1 MLRVLQKDRACFIWM
16 VAIIDV
22 CVKLWVERLC
32 VCVECVLS
40 VMYCIVLEA
49 FAWPSP
55 AVCDQI
61 TVSLLIPSIPPSFF
75 TLAYSLFQFPSSRS
89 LSLLFPCIHQS
100 VLVIPLSKLRGTEKE
115 LAVGP
120 PCLCALISYAEEL
133 YITNPLRKTHA
144 I

>member
-1 MLRVLQKDRACFIWM
+1 M

-22 CVKLWVERLC
+22 CVKLWVKRLC
-32 VCVECVLS
+32 ECVLT
-40 VMYCIVLEA
+40 VMHCIVLEA
-49 FAWPSP
+49 FVWPSP

-61 TVSLLIPSIPPSFF
+61 TVSLLIPLHSSVFFFSHSLTLSFNFPPP
-75 TLAYSLFQFPSSRS
+75 AP
-89 LSLLFPCIHQS
+89 SLLFACIHHS
-100 VLVIPLSKLRGTEKE
+100 VLMILLSKWRGTERE